1 LTFDRDSESRHKKIW
16 LEQKSADASRFRRR
30 PRKAR
35 RASTPPRARGRSSLR
50 VRSFG
55 SVPFEVRTR
64 RERHHVSARRIS
76 FPTRRETS
84 AFPADAP
91 VPPNRSR
98 RPQALQQPCPSWRP
112 SRCRAPRSSPP
123 WLPSAGAA
131 PCAARARS
139 RPGTSTRVDARARD
153 RRGSRPVQ
161 AISLEDYP
169 HLRFPSVGRRRPIG
183 SIGGGGVRGR
193 AGTSPRAQRT
203 RPGPSNRRDAAPNPA
218 RDRAAPRTPTPSGRG
233 VGSEALRATASASER
248 RRGRLSDFF
257 SRVST
262 TRRIERRRAHDP
274 HAVAVSERRRRPS
287 FFPTTVVTP
296 RES

>member
-1 LTFDRDSESRHKKIW
+1 MSRCPSQEKIFVGRR
-16 LEQKSADASRFRRR
+16 SGGARRR
-30 PRKAR
+30 TAR

-139 RPGTSTRVDARARD
+139 RPGTSTRVDARARNPGLRTARD

-262 TRRIERRRAHDP
+262 TRRIERRRARDP

-296 RES
+296 RGS

>member
-1 LTFDRDSESRHKKIW
+1 MSERRKDLRRPSLRG
-16 LEQKSADASRFRRR
+16 ARRR
-30 PRKAR
+30 TAR

-139 RPGTSTRVDARARD
+139 RPGTSTRVDARARNLGLRTARD

-233 VGSEALRATASASER
+233 VGWRRFER
-248 RRGRLSDFF
+248 RRPRARDAVDDFPTF
-257 SRVST
+257 FRAY
-262 TRRIERRRAHDP
+262 RRRVESNVDAPVTHTP
-274 HAVAVSERRRRPS
+274 PPCRREDDDLSSCRRPS
-287 FFPTTVVTP
+287 
-296 RES
+296 